1 MFARRKGN
9 NLMTIWELII
19 IAIGLSMDA
28 FAVAVCKGLAV
39 RKVDY
44 KHSAIVGAYFGGFQA
59 FMPIIGFLVGMQF
72 QEMITAIDHWIAF
85 VLLLIIG
92 SNMIKESRGED
103 ESLDDSFSFKAM
115 FPLAIAT
122 SIDALAIG
130 VTFAFLKVNIV
141 WAVSLIGVITFILS
155 GIGVKVGNNFG
166 IKYKS
171 KAEMLGGIV
180 LILLGT
186 KILIDHIGLFNV

>member
-186 KILIDHIGLFNV
+186 KILIDHIGLFGV

>member
-9 NLMTIWELII
+9 IIMTIWELII

-39 RKVDY
+39 KKVEY
-44 KHSAIVGAYFGGFQA
+44 RHSVIVGAYFGGFQA
-59 FMPIIGFLVGMQF
+59 LMPLIGFLVGIQF
-72 QEMITAIDHWIAF
+72 QAMITAIDHWIAF

-92 SNMIKESRGED
+92 GNMIKESRGED
-103 ESLDDSFSFKAM
+103 EDLDDSFSFKTM

-141 WAVSLIGVITFILS
+141 WAISLIGVITFILS
-155 GIGVKVGNNFG
+155 GIGVKIGNSFG
-166 IKYKS
+166 VKYKS
-171 KAEMLGGIV
+171 RAEMLGGIV

-186 KILIDHIGLFNV
+186 KILIDHIGLFNI

>member
-1 MFARRKGN
+1 
-9 NLMTIWELII
+9 
-19 IAIGLSMDA
+19 
-28 FAVAVCKGLAV
+28 
-39 RKVDY
+39 
-44 KHSAIVGAYFGGFQA
+44 
-59 FMPIIGFLVGMQF
+59 
-72 QEMITAIDHWIAF
+72 
-85 VLLLIIG
+85 
-92 SNMIKESRGED
+92 MIKESRGED
-103 ESLDDSFSFKAM
+103 EDLDDSFSFKAM

-141 WAVSLIGVITFILS
+141 WAISLIGVITFILS

-166 IKYKS
+166 VKYKS

-186 KILIDHIGLFNV
+186 KILIDHIGLFHV

>member
-1 MFARRKGN
+1 
-9 NLMTIWELII
+9 MTIWELII

-39 RKVDY
+39 KKVEY

-59 FMPIIGFLVGMQF
+59 LMPLIGFLVGMQF
-72 QEMITAIDHWIAF
+72 QEMITAIDHWISF
-85 VLLLIIG
+85 ILLLIIG
-92 SNMIKESRGED
+92 GNMIKESRGKD
-103 ESLDDSFSFKAM
+103 EELDDSFSFKAM
-115 FPLAIAT
+115 FPLAVAT

-141 WAVSLIGVITFILS
+141 WAISLIGVITFILS

-186 KILIDHIGLFNV
+186 KILIDHIGVFGV

>member
-1 MFARRKGN
+1 
-9 NLMTIWELII
+9 MTIWELII

-39 RKVDY
+39 KKVDY
-44 KHSAIVGAYFGGFQA
+44 KHSAIVGTYFGGFQA
-59 FMPIIGFLVGMQF
+59 FMPLAGFLVGIQF

-92 SNMIKESRGED
+92 GNMIKESRGED

-141 WAVSLIGVITFILS
+141 WAISLIGVITFILS

-171 KAEMLGGIV
+171 KAEMLGGVV